1 MEGGKW
7 GDYRIP
13 GNMTRQLLHRHTITL
28 ESGPEAS
35 ARASGWARVL
45 AERAGLDEDK
55 TYALDLTI
63 VEMVTNIVDY
73 SYKGA
78 AGEIRLDLDVG
89 AARAVLTILDRG
101 PAFDP
106 LSVPP
111 PQKPKS
117 VEEAQVGGF
126 GIHLVRSMSN
136 GCHYERR
143 DGSNVLTVYFGARG

>member
-1 MEGGKW
+1 MAP
-7 GDYRIP
+7 R
-13 GNMTRQLLHRHTITL
+13 MLHRHTITL

-35 ARASGWARVL
+35 GQASHWARVH

-55 TYALDLTI
+55 TYALDLAI

-73 SYKGA
+73 SYKGE

-89 AARAVLTILDRG
+89 PAAAVLKIQDRG

-111 PQKPKS
+111 PAKPRS
-117 VEEAQVGGF
+117 VEEATIGGF

-143 DGSNVLTVYFGARG
+143 GSQNVLTVYFGARE